1 MLGKERISFL
11 TQLVS
16 CNDDLRNE
24 PERVLRWAEGE
35 VGKDEKD
42 DHASSKVV
50 EVASRKVVQS

>member
-1 MLGKERISFL
+1 
-11 TQLVS
+11 VS

-42 DHASSKVV
+42 DHASNKVV